1 VLAGPLIIGQL
12 TSFGMNFVDTA
23 MAGRIGAVDLGAI
36 AIGSSVWAAGLLFV
50 LGVLMSVSPAVSQLD
65 GAGLRERAGELTRQ
79 ALWIALV
86 LAVLLALSAR
96 NAGWIM
102 QALQVEPAVAGL
114 AMGYLHAISW
124 GAPGMTLALVLR
136 FFSEGIGLT
145 RPTMY
150 IGLLGIAFN
159 IPLNYVLMFGKF
171 GFPAMGAVGCGWAT
185 AIVFWLQAIA
195 LAAYINRRRTYA
207 PFRLFARFSRPS
219 SLELGGL
226 LKVGLPIGVM
236 IFFEGSLFVSAAL
249 LIGTLGALPIAA
261 HQVAINFASMA
272 FMVPLGLAGAIT
284 VRVGNAIGRGD
295 PAAART
301 AGLVGIG
308 IAGVFGLISAGIMFS
323 VPEAI
328 ARIYTADA
336 EVIELAAALLLFAAI
351 FQVSD
356 GLQAA
361 SAGALRGLKD
371 TRRADVL
378 QRLVVL
384 GGRLECRFVA
394 DVLSGLGG
402 ARHVG
407 GPDLRPD
414 DRGDAAGR
422 TVPAVLGP
430 VSGRC
435 RVTFGPC
442 LERPGRRQS
451 RRRALRLDP
460 GVDAPASSND

>member
-219 SLELGGL
+219 SLELRGL

-371 TRRADVL
+371 TRVPMFYSVL
-378 QRLVVL
+378 SYWAVGLSVGSWLTFCRDWGARGMWVGLICGLTTAAMLL
-384 GGRLECRFVA
+384 GGRFLRSSARFQA
-394 DVLSGLGG
+394 G
-402 ARHVG
+402 A
-407 GPDLRPD
+407 
-414 DRGDAAGR
+414 A
-422 TVPAVLGP
+422 
-430 VSGRC
+430 
-435 RVTFGPC
+435 
-442 LERPGRRQS
+442 
-451 RRRALRLDP
+451 
-460 GVDAPASSND
+460 